1 MLHRVEDPRAIKGA
15 VYAFESDADWL
26 VSMRLAG
33 ERGLTGNSN
42 TFGAQFHCIGCVLHC
57 TPPLG
62 ENTAAFW
69 ETSANPCI
77 AMGSS
82 ILFSYPE
89 IGTIA
94 GVQGAITY
102 AACSALPLMIFPV
115 LAPIIRKKSP
125 DGFILTMWVRERY
138 GTVASVYLSFL
149 SCVLFAISTRWRWW
163 C

>member
-1 MLHRVEDPRAIKGA
+1 MDGRVSGCYIAWRI
-15 VYAFESDADWL
+15 
-26 VSMRLAG
+26 
-33 ERGLTGNSN
+33 RGQSK
-42 TFGAQFHCIGCVLHC
+42 AQFMHSNRTQTAI
-57 TPPLG
+57 PLAL
-62 ENTAAFW
+62 NFIA
-69 ETSANPCI
+69 S